1 MSWTGT
7 EQIQLR
13 LGKDSGESAL
23 QWKQVNPFPA
33 FGLRPQ
39 QKQVI
44 QLDLETSVESCPLR
58 APRAILSGTSS
69 FLTVPAKGHTFFQ
82 LFLSVEQKS
91 CLWKVSSTFVSLYP
105 RLVQLSDLSR
115 EVSLCRG
122 RGYQRDQ
129 TSQGA
134 HRATVLSSSTLSPR
148 SSGTITEV
156 GSAEGLSE
164 LEL

>member
-1 MSWTGT
+1 METSQSLPCLWAKTPAET
-7 EQIQLR
+7 SRTIR
-13 LGKDSGESAL
+13 LGDFCGELPS
-23 QWKQVNPFPA
+23 
-33 FGLRPQ
+33 
-39 QKQVI
+39 
-44 QLDLETSVESCPLR
+44 R